1 MPGAAIVLLSSIGM
15 FTYYSFLIQHSSKD
29 KGGFVRH
36 YGLVHKMVQKWLK
49 EMGITGF
56 DEESKKAAVTM
67 NRTPMQSTP
76 VHVS

>member
-1 MPGAAIVLLSSIGM
+1 MTFN
-15 FTYYSFLIQHSSKD
+15 FTQGDTYKCPKCGHTSKD